1 MEGLHFAAEGF
12 DRPELVFAVT
22 GACPPRP
29 VTDSDELELKLLVL
43 VVVAAEVS
51 PLGGVRSGVIGDP
64 RSALTLLV
72 SCLLFSKCNDL
83 RRSLSATVSC
93 SRTCLICFNI
103 VCPLQGEIMKGR
115 SLKVSNFLYG
125 LYSKE
130 RNREQ

>member
-1 MEGLHFAAEGF
+1 MEGLHFAADGF
-12 DRPELVFAVT
+12 DRRESVFVVT

-51 PLGGVRSGVIGDP
+51 PLGGDRSGVIGDP
-64 RSALTLLV
+64 QSALTV
-72 SCLLFSKCNDL
+72 SDLLFSKCNDL

-103 VCPLQGEIMKGR
+103 VCPLQGEIMKRR

-125 LYSKE
+125 FNEK
-130 RNREQ
+130 

>member
-1 MEGLHFAAEGF
+1 MEGLHFAADGF
-12 DRPELVFAVT
+12 DRRESVFVVT

-51 PLGGVRSGVIGDP
+51 PLGGDRSGVIGDP
-64 RSALTLLV
+64 RSALTV
-72 SCLLFSKCNDL
+72 SDLLFSKCNDL

-125 LYSKE
+125 FNEK
-130 RNREQ
+130 